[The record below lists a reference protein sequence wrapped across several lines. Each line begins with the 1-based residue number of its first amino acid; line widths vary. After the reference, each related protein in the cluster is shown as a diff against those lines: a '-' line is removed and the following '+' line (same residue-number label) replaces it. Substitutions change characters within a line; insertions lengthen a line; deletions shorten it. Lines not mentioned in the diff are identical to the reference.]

1 MNGFTYESE
10 LYFRDRNTDTE
21 QYWGNTDTTN
31 TVSIQLPRTNYD
43 NDFSSPSTV
52 LFIFGQ
58 RQEFEGISGI
68 RGGDRRQT
76 YNKGTETSLIPQLA
90 FKYLVYLN

>member
-10 LYFRDRNTDTE
+10 LYCRDRNTDTE

-31 TVSIQLPRTNYD
+31 TVSIQLPSTNYD

-52 LFIFGQ
+52 LLFLDNV
-58 RQEFEGISGI
+58 RSLKEFQHQGW
-68 RGGDRRQT
+68 R
-76 YNKGTETSLIPQLA
+76 
-90 FKYLVYLN
+90 

>member
-31 TVSIQLPRTNYD
+31 TVPIQLPRTNYD

-52 LFIFGQ
+52 LLFFFFLDNV
-58 RQEFEGISGI
+58 RNLKEFQGSGMEI
-68 RGGDRRQT
+68 GDRLTTKAPRHPS
-76 YNKGTETSLIPQLA
+76 SL
-90 FKYLVYLN
+90 N

>member
-10 LYFRDRNTDTE
+10 LYLDRNTDTE

-58 RQEFEGISGI
+58 RQKFEGISTSGMEI
-68 RGGDRRQT
+68 GDRLTTKAPRHPS
-76 YNKGTETSLIPQLA
+76 SL
-90 FKYLVYLN
+90 N